1 MSNSFRI
8 LTLSGFLLV
17 TVLGISSAHAVQL
30 INVAPVRGSRC
41 LRVEGGSTANGT
53 PIQGAPCNFSF
64 IPQDA
69 TFFQEFNWEGPRIQ
83 GIGTTFE
90 RGPPGGKCL
99 DVLGGGTADRTPV
112 QLFDCN
118 LSSAQ
123 QWNFS
128 NGRIINVR
136 SGKCLDVDLFSDGP
150 AVTPA
155 RIFTCSDIRS
165 VGQLW
170 FIR

>member
-1 MSNSFRI
+1 
-8 LTLSGFLLV
+8 
-17 TVLGISSAHAVQL
+17 VLGISSAHAVQL
-30 INVAPVRGSRC
+30 INVTPVLGNFLVLKC
-41 LRVEGGSTANGT
+41 LRVENGSTANGA
-53 PIQGAPCNFSF
+53 PIQGSPCDSTNSAFSF
-64 IPQDA
+64 ARFGQDA
-69 TFFQEFNWEGPRIQ
+69 TFAQEFNWEGPRIQ

-99 DVLGGGTADRTPV
+99 DVLGGGTADLTPV
-112 QLFDCN
+112 ILFDCN
-118 LSSAQ
+118 LTSAQ

-136 SGKCLDVDLFSDGP
+136 SGKCLDVFDNGIS
-150 AVTPA
+150 VRQA
-155 RIFTCSDIRS
+155 RIRTCGGISP